1 MIHAFLAGFAGCIG
15 VLVAIVCWNG
25 CSEWLAGREYRRSMA
40 KEAAQIR
47 RERKAARRAARP
59 PGDWETRLGYIYG
72 VGGVAGFMLFAY
84 LMNIG
89 R

>member
-15 VLVAIVCWNG
+15 VLVACVCWNR
-25 CSEWLAGREYRRSMA
+25 CSEWLGGREDRRSIA
-40 KEAAQIR
+40 KEATRIR
-47 RERKAARRAARP
+47 RERKSARRAARP
-59 PGDWETRLGYIYG
+59 PGDWSYVYG
-72 VGGVAGFMLFAY
+72 VGGFVGFIFFAY